1 MQIFLLLQIR
11 ESPFRDS
18 KFHSILLFQLC
29 SSAIEV
35 YLSRYNLK
43 MRSRATSSTL
53 VRLENFNTSTLAI
66 LYWSNYLFGYST
78 SLWKWKCQ
86 SPPWLSRWR
95 VRRVLIHTR
104 RANRKRNKNWLRITN
119 ENVTKLLRRDEST
132 LLHSLRSR
140 VQTPLIDGFE
150 RTFWERYEI
159 IFRQETETLRWPEVT
174 WNVYTIRQLNYCWK
188 EGMPTL
194 RYVLIYFFIS
204 FSYSYLVEYFFV

>member
-53 VRLENFNTSTLAI
+53 VRLENFNTSGNFGNSFWIQFNFTLR
-66 LYWSNYLFGYST
+66 N
-78 SLWKWKCQ
+78 WKCQ

-95 VRRVLIHTR
+95 EIRRVLIHTIR
-104 RANRKRNKNWLRITN
+104 RANGNGNETGYELRTKMLRNY
-119 ENVTKLLRRDEST
+119 RRRRT
-132 LLHSLRSR
+132 RVRSLRSR
-140 VQTPLIDGFE
+140 VQTLLIDGFE
-150 RTFWERYEI
+150 RT
-159 IFRQETETLRWPEVT
+159 
-174 WNVYTIRQLNYCWK
+174 
-188 EGMPTL
+188 
-194 RYVLIYFFIS
+194 YVLGK
-204 FSYSYLVEYFFV
+204 VWN